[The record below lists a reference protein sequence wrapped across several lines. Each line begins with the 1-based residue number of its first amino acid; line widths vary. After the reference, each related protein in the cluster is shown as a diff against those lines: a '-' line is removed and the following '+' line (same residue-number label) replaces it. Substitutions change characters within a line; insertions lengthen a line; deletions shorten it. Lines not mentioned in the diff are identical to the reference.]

1 MKLFISVHHIGYAVH
16 DIEKTAEYYI
26 NADWLLS
33 EIIIE
38 KVQNVKIAYLSKE
51 GFPLI
56 ELVAPIDENSP
67 IVKTLEKSGVTPY
80 HVCYEVDDIDETI
93 EALYEDHFMPLFEPI
108 ESTAMENRKI
118 CYLYNLN
125 VGLIEIVNKK

>member
-93 EALYEDHFMPLFEPI
+93 EALYEDHFMPLFEPV
-108 ESTAMENRKI
+108 ESVDMENRKI

-125 VGLIEIVNKK
+125 VGLIEIVSKK